1 MNSIFERYKWLK
13 YVLASFVIL
22 VGALI
27 IILSFLVDP
36 GSTAKIIDI
45 ILAVGLFV
53 LGTFL
58 FVSCILSESHKPFTI
73 TLLIAALLYAAG
85 ILLLVARFKFGGL
98 VASESPIYIL
108 AVTTL
113 VFGVA
118 ALIKGI
124 SLVVYKEKRTWIFL
138 LFTIATIAIVLGILG
153 LCYAGELLSF
163 SYMMLGILLVAAG
176 ILWIIFTMVDEKK
189 KAKAN

>member
-1 MNSIFERYKWLK
+1 MNSIFEKYKWLK

-27 IILSFLVDP
+27 IILGCLEP
-36 GSTAKIIDI
+36 GSTTKIIDI

-53 LGTFL
+53 LATFL

-73 TLLIAALLYAAG
+73 TLLIATLLFAGG
-85 ILLLVARFKFGGL
+85 ILLLIARFAFAGL
-98 VASESPIYIL
+98 VAPVFPVYIL

-138 LFTIATIAIVLGILG
+138 LFTIATVAITLGILG
-153 LCYAGELLSF
+153 LCYADQLLSVT
-163 SYMMLGILLVAAG
+163 YVILGILLVAAG